1 MSEIDTGK
9 QSTDVAIV
17 GGGVIGVACAY
28 ELGRRGT
35 AVRVLERD
43 RIGHGC
49 SYGNAGWLTP
59 SLALPLAAPGQTLKA
74 IGWLF
79 DRDSPFYIQPRLDP
93 ALAWWLLRFLAYS
106 RKAPFERGAR
116 ALIELSRHSV
126 DFWQNLAQE
135 RDFGFE
141 RNGLL
146 CVYESERALNLAVRR
161 SEFIGT
167 LGIRYERW
175 RADQVREREPSIRG
189 AQAGGLFFPDDAHC
203 DPYLAVCALRDAALG
218 HGVRFDEGTEVFD
231 VARNGAG
238 SILRTSR
245 GTVRARE
252 VVLAA
257 GAWSGSLAR
266 RSGLRLPMLGAKGYS
281 IVAPRREPHPRR
293 SIYLTERKIAL
304 SPHRD
309 GLRIAGTLELVDND
323 LSVDRRRVAAM
334 LGGARQML
342 DLPEMPVRELDVWSG
357 LRPCTPDGMPVI
369 GRARNSMWLATGHQM
384 TGLKTAPAT
393 GRLLAELICGETPS
407 LDPQPFRADR
417 F

>member
-126 DFWQNLAQE
+126 DF
-135 RDFGFE
+135 
-141 RNGLL
+141 
-146 CVYESERALNLAVRR
+146 
-161 SEFIGT
+161 
-167 LGIRYERW
+167 
-175 RADQVREREPSIRG
+175 
-189 AQAGGLFFPDDAHC
+189 
-203 DPYLAVCALRDAALG
+203 
-218 HGVRFDEGTEVFD
+218 
-231 VARNGAG
+231 
-238 SILRTSR
+238 
-245 GTVRARE
+245 
-252 VVLAA
+252 
-257 GAWSGSLAR
+257 
-266 RSGLRLPMLGAKGYS
+266 
-281 IVAPRREPHPRR
+281 
-293 SIYLTERKIAL
+293 
-304 SPHRD
+304 
-309 GLRIAGTLELVDND
+309 
-323 LSVDRRRVAAM
+323 
-334 LGGARQML
+334 
-342 DLPEMPVRELDVWSG
+342 
-357 LRPCTPDGMPVI
+357 
-369 GRARNSMWLATGHQM
+369 
-384 TGLKTAPAT
+384 
-393 GRLLAELICGETPS
+393 
-407 LDPQPFRADR
+407 
-417 F
+417 